1 MNIRKVIKIMS
12 IDLEKDWIWYIVGAL
27 FYTVI
32 STFTWIDS
40 KDMDSYINSTG
51 YIVVPIFM
59 GPMMLILRAMMRK
72 NNKMDKEVEA
82 IISILPV
89 ENEERILGRL
99 INSGSMLYMLI
110 IPYITMY
117 IFTPSV
123 TQRIG
128 IRGGVTLI
136 IIYLLVWSTIR
147 NISKYNKKY
156 KILNKPL
163 GILFII
169 IFYLPFGIGFM
180 APLKDI
186 FEYLYNSEAFIIIGN
201 TYVGIILGIVT
212 LMGFYYFNFTYV
224 LKGIKNNRW
233 QIR

>member
-12 IDLEKDWIWYIVGAL
+12 IDLEKDWIWYIVMIL
-27 FYTVI
+27 FYTFM
-32 STFTWIDS
+32 STFMWIIH
-40 KDMDSYINSTG
+40 KDINFNIISIGTM
-51 YIVVPIFM
+51 VMPIFM
-59 GPMMLILRAMMRK
+59 CPMILIRMTMVRK
-72 NNKMDKEVEA
+72 NNKIDQEVEA

-99 INSGSMLYMLI
+99 INSGFMLYMLI
-110 IPYITMY
+110 IPYIIMY

-123 TQRIG
+123 TQWIG
-128 IRGGVTLI
+128 VRGGITLI
-136 IIYLLVWSTIR
+136 IIYLLLWSTIR

-156 KILNKPL
+156 KILNRPL
-163 GILFII
+163 GISFII
-169 IFYLPFGIGFM
+169 ILFLHFGIGF
-180 APLKDI
+180 AVPVKDI
-186 FEYLYNSEAFIIIGN
+186 FEYLYTSDAFIIIGN